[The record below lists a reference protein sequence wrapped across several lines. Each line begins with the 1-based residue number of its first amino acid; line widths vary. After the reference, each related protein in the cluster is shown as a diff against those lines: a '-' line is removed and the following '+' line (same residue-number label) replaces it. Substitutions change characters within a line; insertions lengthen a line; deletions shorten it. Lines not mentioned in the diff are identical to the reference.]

1 MSEKETKMQS
11 FRLSTSSVEKFRAYC
26 EENKICQADGF
37 DALLN
42 NAELEKAKN
51 AIPDRKAEIENVQNH
66 ANALV
71 SAFIYSLDIYTS
83 AKDSAKADVADK
95 LSKKD
100 LRIEALEEEKAV
112 IKATLCEKDKRVSEL
127 EKILAERDNQIGA
140 LTEAHQ
146 NALKSL
152 KDKDRI
158 IASIEGENA
167 RFEALTNDYEHL
179 QKTYTELAQKVM
191 DYEKQISELVQQ
203 AKNSER
209 FLLETKR
216 KHDDIISQLKV
227 QHQNALEAA
236 DNRMEKAVLATQ
248 AEWQK
253 RHDESVSRYE
263 IKLDELEKRNNEVA
277 TLKEKN
283 HKLEQELSLYKK
295 WDDANDNGDDSDFD
309 VWEV

>member
-1 MSEKETKMQS
+1 MQS
-11 FRLSTSSVEKFRAYC
+11 FRLSTSAVESFRAYC
-26 EENKICQADGF
+26 DENGISQAEGF
-37 DALLN
+37 ESLLKT
-42 NAELEKAKN
+42 AELEKAKT

-112 IKATLCEKDKRVSEL
+112 IKATLCEKDERVSEL

-146 NALKSL
+146 NALNSL

-167 RFEALTNDYEHL
+167 RFEALSTDYEHL
-179 QKTYTELAQKVM
+179 QKTYTELVQKVA
-191 DYEKQISELVQQ
+191 DYEKRISEAVQQ
-203 AKNSER
+203 KENAERLLSDSE
-209 FLLETKR
+209 K
-216 KHDDIISQLKV
+216 KHNDIVSQLEA
-227 QHQNALEAA
+227 QHQNTLEAA
-236 DNRMEKAVLATQ
+236 KIDKDKAVLAVRS
-248 AEWQK
+248 EWQQ
-253 RHDESVSRYE
+253 RYE
-263 IKLDELEKRNNEVA
+263 EFTLSREKKLDELEKRNKEVVA
-277 TLKEKN
+277 LKDKN
-283 HKLEQELSLYKK
+283 RKLEQELAVFKK
-295 WDDANDNGDDSDFD
+295 YDFDDEDVD